1 MTPAI
6 ALGQAVHAVLDTISE
21 LPTDARFDTPLPVLF
36 EESWKNVAGSLG
48 GFTNDEEEN
57 TAKGRGRDM
66 LGRLAKNPGPLKNQ
80 AVKIRMPKD
89 SLPLPHFTLSEQDG
103 IILCGKVDWL
113 EYIPETKSVHIIDFK
128 TGRKKED
135 GDSLQLP
142 IYQLLVKNTQKWP
155 VEKVSYWYLE
165 NDSNGL
171 EEQPMD
177 GLDAATERLLEIAR
191 KMKLARRLEKF
202 TCPTGGCSACRPY
215 EAIIQ
220 GGAALV
226 YSDGRNDVYMLKSV
240 DEKSLDEQSELL

>member
-21 LPTDARFDTPLPVLF
+21 LSAERRFDTPLPVLF
-36 EESWKNVAGSLG
+36 EESWKNVAGSFG
-48 GFTNDEEEN
+48 GFTSDEEEN
-57 TAKGRGRDM
+57 KAKSRGRDM
-66 LGRLAKNPGPLKNQ
+66 LGKLAKNPGPLKNQ
-80 AVKIRMPKD
+80 AVKIRMPKN
-89 SLPLPHFTLSEQDG
+89 SLPLPHFTLSAQDG
-103 IILCGKVDWL
+103 IVLCGKVDWL

-135 GDSLQLP
+135 GNSLQLP
-142 IYQLLVKNTQKWP
+142 IYQLLVQNTQKWP

-165 NDSNGL
+165 NDNNGL

-177 GLDAATERLLEIAR
+177 GLDAAIKRLLEVAQ

-202 TCPTGGCSACRPY
+202 ACPTDGCSACRPF

-220 GGAALV
+220 GEAELV
-226 YSDGRNDVYMLKSV
+226 HDDGRTDVYMLKSI
-240 DEKSLDEQSELL
+240 DERSLDEQSELL